1 MSNNSLGLMVEYNQK
16 VAKCLKKKKVRNM
29 TNIIKDNLLGYEPQ
43 GLLLK
48 TSSCINLLQLDL

>member
-1 MSNNSLGLMVEYNQK
+1 MNNNSLGLMVEYNQK

-48 TSSCINLLQLDL
+48 TSSGFNLLQLDL

>member
-29 TNIIKDNLLGYEPQ
+29 TNIIKDNLLGFEP
-43 GLLLK
+43 
-48 TSSCINLLQLDL
+48 